1 MLADIKKAGPV
12 FFGGNY
18 MHSFFKQ
25 TLLLKPSPNDH
36 LERVLVAG
44 FCTLIVNL
52 TGYLLGMPGINATSS
67 LGLFTFLH
75 FQSFEGSRTIKR
87 MVFVAMTLMVSY
99 TVGLIIGQIPL
110 IAPIA
115 IGLVA
120 FFARLIYR
128 IYRIDKP
135 GDIFVIL
142 VMAAAATRDIP
153 LNQMPAQLLE
163 FAYGI
168 VISLIMAFLLVKYL
182 HLPKQTFTFTF
193 HLKEAIRQDP
203 RMVVDSF
210 YYASVLFFASYLN
223 IVLDLSPYSWIIV
236 SCSAI
241 LQGNTLEIIL
251 NRSFQR
257 VFGTVAGLATAAL
270 IIIIPIPH
278 ILRIG
283 AVVILYVLA
292 QYFIPRNYSIGIFFV
307 TNMVLIQLTF
317 QNPNLG
323 FDYLSYRFE
332 GIVIGTLIGSMA
344 AYLQYHLYR
353 FYSQSIIQYRTY
365 DYKEKMAE
373 EVNHHDHHL
382 FK

>member
-12 FFGGNY
+12 FFEGG
-18 MHSFFKQ
+18 
-25 TLLLKPSPNDH
+25 
-36 LERVLVAG
+36 
-44 FCTLIVNL
+44 
-52 TGYLLGMPGINATSS
+52 
-67 LGLFTFLH
+67 
-75 FQSFEGSRTIKR
+75 
-87 MVFVAMTLMVSY
+87 
-99 TVGLIIGQIPL
+99 
-110 IAPIA
+110 
-115 IGLVA
+115 
-120 FFARLIYR
+120 
-128 IYRIDKP
+128 
-135 GDIFVIL
+135 
-142 VMAAAATRDIP
+142 
-153 LNQMPAQLLE
+153 
-163 FAYGI
+163 
-168 VISLIMAFLLVKYL
+168 
-182 HLPKQTFTFTF
+182 
-193 HLKEAIRQDP
+193 IRQDP

-210 YYASVLFFASYLN
+210 YYAGVLFFASYLN

-257 VFGTVAGLATAAL
+257 VFGTIAGLATAAL

-292 QYFIPRNYSIGIFFV
+292 EYFIPRNYSMGIFFV

-332 GIVIGTLIGSMA
+332 GIVIGTLIGSLA

>member
-1 MLADIKKAGPV
+1 MLADIKKADPV
-12 FFGGNY
+12 FFGGDY
-18 MHSFFKQ
+18 MRSFIKQ
-25 TLLLKPSPNDH
+25 TLLLEPSPNNH

-153 LNQMPAQLLE
+153 LNQMPVQLLE

-168 VISLIMAFLLVKYL
+168 VVSLIMAFLLVKYL

-210 YYASVLFFASYLN
+210 YYASVLFEYCARSESLFMDYR
-223 IVLDLSPYSWIIV
+223 VLFSHPTRKHS
-236 SCSAI
+236 
-241 LQGNTLEIIL
+241 GN
-251 NRSFQR
+251 
-257 VFGTVAGLATAAL
+257 
-270 IIIIPIPH
+270 
-278 ILRIG
+278 
-283 AVVILYVLA
+283 
-292 QYFIPRNYSIGIFFV
+292 YF
-307 TNMVLIQLTF
+307 
-317 QNPNLG
+317 
-323 FDYLSYRFE
+323 
-332 GIVIGTLIGSMA
+332 
-344 AYLQYHLYR
+344 
-353 FYSQSIIQYRTY
+353 
-365 DYKEKMAE
+365 K
-373 EVNHHDHHL
+373 
-382 FK
+382 

>member
-1 MLADIKKAGPV
+1 
-12 FFGGNY
+12 
-18 MHSFFKQ
+18 
-25 TLLLKPSPNDH
+25 
-36 LERVLVAG
+36 
-44 FCTLIVNL
+44 
-52 TGYLLGMPGINATSS
+52 
-67 LGLFTFLH
+67 
-75 FQSFEGSRTIKR
+75 

-142 VMAAAATRDIP
+142 VMAAATTRDIP
-153 LNQMPAQLLE
+153 LNQMPVQLLE

-168 VISLIMAFLLVKYL
+168 VVSLIMAFLLVKYL
-182 HLPKQTFTFTF
+182 HLPKQTFTF

-210 YYASVLFFASYLN
+210 YYAGVLFFASYLN

-257 VFGTVAGLATAAL
+257 VFGTIAGLGTAAL
-270 IIIIPIPH
+270 IIIIPIPP
-278 ILRIG
+278 IVRIG
-283 AVVILYVLA
+283 AVVILYILA
-292 QYFIPRNYSIGIFFV
+292 EYFIPRNYSMGIFFV

-317 QNPNLG
+317 QNQNLG

-332 GIVIGTLIGSMA
+332 GIVMETLIGSLA
-344 AYLQYHLYR
+344 AYLQYHLYK
-353 FYSQSIIQYRTY
+353 FYSQSMIQDRTY

-382 FK
+382 FE

>member
-1 MLADIKKAGPV
+1 
-12 FFGGNY
+12 
-18 MHSFFKQ
+18 
-25 TLLLKPSPNDH
+25 
-36 LERVLVAG
+36 
-44 FCTLIVNL
+44 
-52 TGYLLGMPGINATSS
+52 
-67 LGLFTFLH
+67 
-75 FQSFEGSRTIKR
+75 
-87 MVFVAMTLMVSY
+87 VSY

-142 VMAAAATRDIP
+142 VMAAATRDIP

-182 HLPKQTFTFTF
+182 RLPKQTFTFTF

-257 VFGTVAGLATAAL
+257 VF
-270 IIIIPIPH
+270 
-278 ILRIG
+278 
-283 AVVILYVLA
+283 
-292 QYFIPRNYSIGIFFV
+292 
-307 TNMVLIQLTF
+307 
-317 QNPNLG
+317 
-323 FDYLSYRFE
+323 
-332 GIVIGTLIGSMA
+332 
-344 AYLQYHLYR
+344 
-353 FYSQSIIQYRTY
+353 
-365 DYKEKMAE
+365 
-373 EVNHHDHHL
+373 
-382 FK
+382 

>member
-12 FFGGNY
+12 FFGGDY
-18 MHSFFKQ
+18 MHSFIKQ

-75 FQSFEGSRTIKR
+75 FQSFEASRTIKR
-87 MVFVAMTLMVSY
+87 MVFVAMTLMVAY

-153 LNQMPAQLLE
+153 LNQMPVQLLE
-163 FAYGI
+163 FNYGI
-168 VISLIMAFLLVKYL
+168 VVSLIMAYILVKYL

-210 YYASVLFFASYLN
+210 YYAAVLFFASYMN

-257 VFGTVAGLATAAL
+257 VFGTIAGLATAAL

-278 ILRIG
+278 IVRIG

-292 QYFIPRNYSIGIFFV
+292 EYFIPRNYSMGIFFV

-332 GIVIGTLIGSMA
+332 GIVIGTLIGSLA
-344 AYLQYHLYR
+344 AYLQYHLYK
-353 FYSQSIIQYRTY
+353 FYSQSMIQDRTY

-373 EVNHHDHHL
+373 EINNHDCHL
-382 FK
+382 FE